1 MHDIVIRGG
10 TIVDGT
16 GKPAFTGDLAIDG
29 DRITQVGGTAGPG
42 KREVDAA
49 GRLVT
54 PGWVDVHTH
63 YDGQATWDPVLAP
76 SSWNGVT
83 TILFGNCGVGFAP
96 VRKRDHQGLIDLME
110 GVEDIPGIALAEGLK
125 WDWES
130 FPEYL
135 DALERLPRTIDI
147 AAQVAHHP
155 LRVYVMGDRAI
166 RREMATAE
174 DIAEMSRLTE
184 EALRAGAF
192 GFTTSRTDQH
202 KTPAGDLVPGR
213 YAEHEELIAI
223 GEALGRAGRGAFGML
238 SDFEDE
244 AAEFGWMNTIARANK
259 RPLWFLLTDRSYDPD
274 RWRRLMDGVRA
285 ARAEGI
291 PMSAQVAGRPV
302 GLILGLTTS
311 LNPFALREAYAETAA
326 LPPAEQLARL
336 RDPAVRAAILA
347 QEASDRLME
356 VLPPLSRQI
365 ATRWDRMYLLGDPP
379 DYEPGPERSIAAMAA
394 KAGQT
399 APEFCYDYL
408 TGGDGSR
415 MLYFPVTNYVHGDL
429 AVVQEMITDPHTVL
443 GLSDGGAHCG
453 VICDA
458 SLCTYMLTHWVR
470 DRTRGERLPLEFVI
484 KRQTSET
491 ADFFGFHDRG
501 RLEVGKKADVNVIDM
516 EALRLHHPEMIY
528 DLPAGGRR
536 LVQQVEG
543 YDMTIVSGVPIF
555 ERGKETGARPGRLVR
570 ATA

>member
-1 MHDIVIRGG
+1 
-10 TIVDGT
+10 
-16 GKPAFTGDLAIDG
+16 
-29 DRITQVGGTAGPG
+29 
-42 KREVDAA
+42 
-49 GRLVT
+49 
-54 PGWVDVHTH
+54 
-63 YDGQATWDPVLAP
+63 
-76 SSWNGVT
+76 
-83 TILFGNCGVGFAP
+83 
-96 VRKRDHQGLIDLME
+96 
-110 GVEDIPGIALAEGLK
+110 
-125 WDWES
+125 
-130 FPEYL
+130 
-135 DALERLPRTIDI
+135 
-147 AAQVAHHP
+147 
-155 LRVYVMGDRAI
+155 
-166 RREMATAE
+166 
-174 DIAEMSRLTE
+174 
-184 EALRAGAF
+184 
-192 GFTTSRTDQH
+192 
-202 KTPAGDLVPGR
+202 
-213 YAEHEELIAI
+213 
-223 GEALGRAGRGAFGML
+223 
-238 SDFEDE
+238 
-244 AAEFGWMNTIARANK
+244 
-259 RPLWFLLTDRSYDPD
+259 
-274 RWRRLMDGVRA
+274 
-285 ARAEGI
+285 
-291 PMSAQVAGRPV
+291 
-302 GLILGLTTS
+302 
-311 LNPFALREAYAETAA
+311 
-326 LPPAEQLARL
+326 
-336 RDPAVRAAILA
+336 
-347 QEASDRLME
+347 
-356 VLPPLSRQI
+356 
-365 ATRWDRMYLLGDPP
+365 MYLLGDPP
-379 DYEPGPERSIAAMAA
+379 DYEPPPERSIAAMAA

-516 EALRLHHPEMIY
+516 AALRLHHPEMIY